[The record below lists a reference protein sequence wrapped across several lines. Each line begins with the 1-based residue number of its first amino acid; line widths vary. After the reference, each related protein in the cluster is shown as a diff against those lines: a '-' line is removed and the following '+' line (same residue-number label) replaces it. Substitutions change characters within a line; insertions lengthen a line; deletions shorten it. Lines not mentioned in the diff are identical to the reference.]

1 MHLPWRCLGWY
12 LNSTLCCALH
22 VLDDAPLSPDT
33 QSHVFIGNE
42 YLNGSSGRCGSGLH
56 VVVVA
61 VGIARFA
68 GERVLDQLFGE
79 IGTLFVGVCNG
90 ECAFGGI
97 IGVARL
103 GNLNVGPSFVLDC
116 FDGGCV

>member
-1 MHLPWRCLGWY
+1 MH
-12 LNSTLCCALH
+12 A
-22 VLDDAPLSPDT
+22 
-33 QSHVFIGNE
+33 
-42 YLNGSSGRCGSGLH
+42 
-56 VVVVA
+56 VVVAVA

-79 IGTLFVGVCNG
+79 IGTLFVGVCNSEG
-90 ECAFGGI
+90 AFGGI